1 MASPYETYLRRYLN
15 DNGKLWS
22 SEQVERWAL
31 RAEQELCRVHP
42 AVIVREQLPILA
54 GLPLYTIPPAH
65 TPSILSLGINQ
76 ITYKGNLVLPL
87 SLQQAHDLFPM
98 SVIGDASMVTEG
110 AFEPSAFSAGA
121 FFIFR
126 AYPKNIGLIPS
137 GIPQFWW
144 YSGYRE
150 DLIQFYPNPDE
161 TIEYVDGET
170 RFWDAAIPDHCIIE
184 YRTTSYGAA
193 ADQKPLWRLVRA
205 LIRDYVLSEAFA
217 IEGKGQQ
224 IKEAVML
231 KKRFKSRLDLYK
243 ALASNIFVA
252 NKHSMNN
259 QSQQPPPIMRRP
271 NFGNDLGI
279 RIHR

>member
-1 MASPYETYLRRYLN
+1 MASIYEPYLRRYLN

-22 SEQVERWAL
+22 STQIERWAL
-31 RAEQELCRVHP
+31 RAEQEICRVHP
-42 AVIVREQLPILA
+42 AVIIREQLAIFA
-54 GLPLYTIPPAH
+54 GLPLYNVPPPHIPTIM
-65 TPSILSLGINQ
+65 SLGINQ

-87 SLQQAHDLFPM
+87 SLQQAHDLFPL
-98 SVIGDASMVTEG
+98 SVIGDATMIMEG

-126 AYPKNIGLIPS
+126 AYPKNIGAIPS

-161 TIEYVDGET
+161 TIELNTLET
-170 RFWDAAIPDHCIIE
+170 NFWDAVIKDYCVIE
-184 YRTTSYGAA
+184 YRTTSFGPNAA
-193 ADQKPLWRLVRA
+193 QKPLFRLVRA

-231 KKRFKSRLDLYK
+231 RKRFKARLDLYK
-243 ALASNIFVA
+243 ALASNVFVA

-279 RIHR
+279 RVR